1 MGPMG
6 NDELSTSCGM
16 IFHGYVKNAAFK
28 GVELKIPTDPWIGS
42 FFLGRTGAHMIY
54 VYTQKAIL
62 NRNIPWKNHV
72 EMFFSF
78 ASTPGH
84 CHISTD
90 NFHTINSTISWTHSS
105 HVTAASRGL
114 TDHTTAVHSFLE
126 TYLQRDGC

>member
-1 MGPMG
+1 MYGIVTYIWLIFMVNVGVYIYIPYMGPMG

-28 GVELKIPTDPWIGS
+28 GVELKI
-42 FFLGRTGAHMIY
+42 LGRTGAHMIY

-90 NFHTINSTISWTHSS
+90 NFHTKNSTISWTHSS
-105 HVTAASRGL
+105 HVTAA
-114 TDHTTAVHSFLE
+114 A
-126 TYLQRDGC
+126 QA